1 MKYIKR
7 YEGWKD
13 PIKNTD
19 QLNEMIKLHSVKLK
33 LFLRALRRLRI
44 PDELVKKVEK
54 LIDTRI
60 IDPYSTVTSIL
71 KEVCEVFKKNPEI
84 ETLSSNYI
92 NDSEKIFENADTWNP
107 IPFDIE
113 ELKHLNS
120 IGVVDDY
127 TIDQFKNLMHDAN
140 RVKNYIKPNQYS
152 GQSKFDLAYN
162 LELSGTGLES
172 LPDNLQVRGALTIS
186 YSKIKKLPDNLI
198 VNGIFRANGSIIK
211 ELPENSKFKRSIFLS
226 DSAIEK
232 LPENLSVVGDL
243 KLTSCRHLT
252 TLPDNLSVSGS
263 LMLNGSTITTL
274 PKNLVVG
281 GDLDVSRTPIIN
293 NLHREAAIPGRS
305 NTIIFNSIHDI
316 FKQKLKQNKCT
327 VNGNIYFN

>member
-107 IPFDIE
+107 ITFDIE

-120 IGVVDDY
+120 IGVVDSY
-127 TIDQFKNLMHDAN
+127 TIDQFKNLLHDAN
-140 RVKNYIKPNQYS
+140 RVKNYIEPNNSQ
-152 GQSKFDLAYN
+152 FN
-162 LELSGTGLES
+162 LELSSTGLES

-186 YSKIKKLPDNLI
+186 YSKIKKLPDNLT

-252 TLPDNLSVSGS
+252 TLPDNLSVSGN

-293 NLHREAAIPGRS
+293 NLHHEAAIPGRS

>member
-7 YEGWKD
+7 YEGWND

-92 NDSEKIFENADTWNP
+92 NDSEKIFENADAWNP
-107 IPFDIE
+107 ITFDIK
-113 ELKHLNS
+113 ELEHLNS
-120 IGVVDDY
+120 IGVFDDY
-127 TIDQFKNLMHDAN
+127 TIDQFKNLLHDAN
-140 RVKNYIKPNQYS
+140 RVKNYIEPNNSQ
-152 GQSKFDLAYN
+152 FN

-186 YSKIKKLPDNLI
+186 YSKIKKLPDNLT

-211 ELPENSKFKRSIFLS
+211 ELPENSKFLS

-252 TLPDNLSVSGS
+252 TLPDNLSVSGN

-293 NLHREAAIPGRS
+293 NLHHEAAIPGRS

>member
-107 IPFDIE
+107 ITFDIE

-120 IGVVDDY
+120 IGVVDSY

-140 RVKNYIKPNQYS
+140 RVKNYIEPNNSQ
-152 GQSKFDLAYN
+152 FN
-162 LELSGTGLES
+162 LELASTGLES

-186 YSKIKKLPDNLI
+186 YSKIKKLPDNLT

-243 KLTSCRHLT
+243 KLNSCRHLT
-252 TLPDNLSVSGS
+252 TLPDNLSVSGN

-293 NLHREAAIPGRS
+293 NLHHEAAIPGRS

>member
-33 LFLRALRRLRI
+33 LFLRALSRLRI

-84 ETLSSNYI
+84 ETLSSDYI
-92 NDSEKIFENADTWNP
+92 KDSEKIFENADTWNP
-107 IPFDIE
+107 ITFDIE

-127 TIDQFKNLMHDAN
+127 TINQFKNLLHDAN
-140 RVKNYIKPNQYS
+140 RVKNYIEPNNSQ
-152 GQSKFDLAYN
+152 FN
-162 LELSGTGLES
+162 LELASTGLES

-186 YSKIKKLPDNLI
+186 YSKIKKLPDNLT
-198 VNGIFRANGSIIK
+198 VNGIFRANDSIIK

-243 KLTSCRHLT
+243 KLNSCRHLT
-252 TLPDNLSVSGS
+252 ILPDNLSVSGS

-293 NLHREAAIPGRS
+293 NIHREAAADGQTNS
-305 NTIIFNSIHDI
+305 IIFKSIQDI
-316 FKQKLKQNKCT
+316 FKQKLKQNNCK

>member
-7 YEGWKD
+7 YEGWND

-140 RVKNYIKPNQYS
+140 RVKNYIEPNNSQ
-152 GQSKFDLAYN
+152 FN
-162 LELSGTGLES
+162 LELASTGLES

-252 TLPDNLSVSGS
+252 TLPDNLSVSGN

>member
-1 MKYIKR
+1 MKYIKL

-33 LFLRALRRLRI
+33 LFLRALKRLRI
-44 PDELVKKVEK
+44 PDELFKKVEK
-54 LIDTRI
+54 LIDNRI

-107 IPFDIE
+107 INFDIE
-113 ELKHLNS
+113 DLIHLNS
-120 IGVVDDY
+120 IGVVDSY
-127 TIDQFKNLMHDAN
+127 TLDQFKNLLHDTK
-140 RVKNYIKPNQYS
+140 RVNNYIEPNNSQ
-152 GQSKFDLAYN
+152 FN
-162 LELSGTGLES
+162 LELYGTGLES
-172 LPDNLQVRGALTIS
+172 LPDNLSVRGALTIS
-186 YSKIKKLPDNLI
+186 YSKIKDLPNNLT
-198 VNGIFRANGSIIK
+198 VNGIFTANGSIIK

-226 DSAIEK
+226 NSAIEK

-243 KLTSCRHLT
+243 KLTSCRHIT
-252 TLPDNLSVSGS
+252 SLPDNLSVSGS
-263 LMLNGSTITTL
+263 LMLDGSTITTL

-281 GDLDVSRTPIIN
+281 GDLDVSRSTIIN
-293 NLHREAAIPGRS
+293 NIHRETAANGQV
-305 NTIIFNSIHDI
+305 NNIIFKSIHNI
-316 FKQKLKQNKCT
+316 FKQKLKQNNCK